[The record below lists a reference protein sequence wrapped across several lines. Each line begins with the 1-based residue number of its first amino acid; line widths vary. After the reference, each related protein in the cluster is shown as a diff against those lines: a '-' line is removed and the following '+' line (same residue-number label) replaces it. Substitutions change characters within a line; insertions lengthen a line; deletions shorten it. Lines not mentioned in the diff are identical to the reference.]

1 MTAYIL
7 TGGNV
12 WLKNLKTTPEKEDIV
27 IAADSGY
34 KNAKALGLAVDI
46 IIGDMDS
53 INRVPETGN
62 MEIIRLPEEK
72 DLTDTQAAVALA
84 IDRGADDICII
95 GGIGSRLDHTLSNVS
110 ILEDIEGYY
119 SAPLGRRRKFFGL
132 NKQMKMARQINAIMT
147 NGYNRI
153 RFLRNN
159 SAIIPKNPYFRYI
172 SLICAE
178 ENAKG
183 VCIDGVK
190 YPLQNARLSRRNQY
204 AVSNEIT
211 GNCAFVAVD
220 NGAIYVIESYDDGLE
235 V

>member
-12 WLKNLKTTPEKEDIV
+12 WLKNLKTTPEKDDIV

-34 KNAKALGLAVDI
+34 KNAKALGLTVDVL
-46 IIGDMDS
+46 IGDMDS
-53 INRVPETGN
+53 INKVPETGN
-62 MEIIRLPEEK
+62 MEIIRLPAEK
-72 DLTDTQAAVALA
+72 DITDTQAAVALA
-84 IDRGADDICII
+84 IERGADDICII

-132 NKQMKMARQINAIMT
+132 NKQLKMARQINAIMT

-159 SAIIPKNPYFRYI
+159 SAIIPRNPYFRYI

-178 ENAKG
+178 ETAKG

-190 YPLQNARLSRRNQY
+190 YPLQNAKLSRRNQY

-220 NGAIYVIESYDDGLE
+220 SGAIYVIESYDDGSE

>member
-12 WLKNLKTTPEKEDIV
+12 WLKNLKTTPEDGDIV

-34 KNAKALGLAVDI
+34 KNAKALDLTVNVL
-46 IIGDMDS
+46 IGDMDS
-53 INRVPETGN
+53 INKVPESGN
-62 MEIIRLPEEK
+62 MEIIQLPAEK
-72 DLTDTQAAVALA
+72 DLTDTQAAVGLAL
-84 IDRGADDICII
+84 DRGADNICII
-95 GGIGSRLDHTLSNVS
+95 GGIGSRLDHTLSNIS

-119 SAPLGRRRKFFGL
+119 SAPLGKRRKFFGV
-132 NKQMKMARQINAIMT
+132 NKQLRMARQINATIT
-147 NGYNRI
+147 NGFNRV
-153 RFLRNN
+153 RFLREN

-172 SLICAE
+172 SLIFAE
-178 ENAKG
+178 ERAKG

-190 YPLQNARLSRRNQY
+190 YPLQNATLSRRNQY

-211 GNCAFVAVD
+211 GNCAFVAVQK
-220 NGAIYVIESYDDGLE
+220 GALYVIESYDDGAE

>member
-12 WLKNLKTTPEKEDIV
+12 WLKNLKTTREEGDIV

-34 KNAKALGLAVDI
+34 KNAKALGLTVDAL
-46 IIGDMDS
+46 IGDMDS
-53 INRVPETGN
+53 INKVPETGN

-72 DLTDTQAAVALA
+72 DVTDTQAAVALA
-84 IDRGADDICII
+84 LDRGADDICII
-95 GGIGSRLDHTLSNVS
+95 GGIGSRLDHTLSNLS

-119 SAPLGRRRKFFGL
+119 SAPLGKRRRFLGL
-132 NKQMKMARQINAIMT
+132 NKQMRLARQINATIT
-147 NGYNRI
+147 NGFNRV
-153 RFLRNN
+153 RFLRDN

-172 SLICAE
+172 SIICAE
-178 ENAKG
+178 ETAKG

-190 YPLQNARLSRRNQY
+190 YPLQNATLSRRNQY
-204 AVSNEIT
+204 AVSNEIS
-211 GNCAFVAVD
+211 GNCAFVSVQK
-220 NGAIYVIESYDDGLE
+220 GAIYVIESYDDGFE

>member
-12 WLKNLKTTPEKEDIV
+12 WLKNLKTTPEDGDIV

-34 KNAKALGLAVDI
+34 KNAKALGLTVNVL
-46 IIGDMDS
+46 IGDMDS
-53 INRVPETGN
+53 INKVPESGN
-62 MEIIRLPEEK
+62 MEIIQLPAEK
-72 DLTDTQAAVALA
+72 DLTDTQAAVGLAL
-84 IDRGADDICII
+84 DRGADNICII
-95 GGIGSRLDHTLSNVS
+95 GGIGSRLDHTLSNIS

-119 SAPLGRRRKFFGL
+119 SAPLGKRRKFFGL
-132 NKQMKMARQINAIMT
+132 NKQMRMARQINATIT
-147 NGYNRI
+147 NGFNRV
-153 RFLRNN
+153 RFLREN

-178 ENAKG
+178 ERAKG

-190 YPLQNARLSRRNQY
+190 YPLQNATLSRRNQY

-211 GNCAFVAVD
+211 GNCAFVAVQK
-220 NGAIYVIESYDDGLE
+220 GALYVIESYDDGAE